1 MNTFTKT
8 LISSALLLALSAC
21 DAGRQDSATT
31 TDTTTA
37 STATPAVP
45 TPASPTPPAQV
56 DSTRLLNMAT
66 GADAG
71 QWLSVGRDYDEQRFS
86 PLTQID
92 KTNVAQLGLAWHA
105 DIETQRG
112 QEATPLY
119 IDGVLYVST
128 AWSHVYAYDA
138 RTGAELWHYDP
149 QVPGETGGYGCCD
162 VVNRGVAAWNG
173 KIYVGAY
180 DGRLI
185 ALDAATGKEV
195 WSIDTVGEADA
206 KWPYTITGAPRVVKG
221 RVIIGNGGA
230 EFGVRG
236 FVSAFDAE
244 TGALEWRWYTVP
256 GNPALGF
263 ENPQMEMAAKTWNGE
278 WWTLGGGGSVWD
290 SIIYDPTLNLF
301 YLGVG
306 NGSPWNAEFRSPGGG
321 DNLFLSSI
329 VALNADTGAYVW
341 HYQQTPGESWDYT
354 ATQPMMLAKLTL
366 NGAER
371 RVLMQAPK
379 NGFFY
384 VLDAATGE
392 LISGTPYTPQTWT
405 TGEIDAT
412 GRPVMTEGA
421 LFGRTGKPFVV
432 APSAQ
437 GAHSWHPWSYS
448 PQTGLVYLPTV
459 ETAAVMG
466 PAPTYNPVVGRA
478 NTGTGGTPPLDIWQ
492 TQPGAANLPREGAR
506 LIAWDPIAK
515 REVWRT
521 PIKGSVG
528 SGTLATAGGLV
539 FSGSPNLDGWL
550 AAHDA
555 ASGAELWRSATQAGV
570 VAAPMS
576 YELDG
581 KQYIAQLVGYGVPG
595 YGNPNGS
602 RLLVYTLGGTDSLPP
617 APAVSQRVLNPP
629 EQTASA
635 DVIARG
641 QQLFADTCAM
651 CHDTSFGNRG
661 LFPDLRYS
669 PMLNTQAAFDSIV
682 LGGAL
687 QAKGMRSF
695 ADVLDADATTAI
707 RAHLVGRALAL
718 KATQ

>member
-1 MNTFTKT
+1 MHTRMHR
-8 LISSALLLALSAC
+8 LLLATGLLL
-21 DAGRQDSATT
+21 
-31 TDTTTA
+31 A
-37 STATPAVP
+37 STAG
-45 TPASPTPPAQV
+45 SAQEFARV
-56 DSTRLLNMAT
+56 DSARLLNMDA

-71 QWLSVGRDYDEQRFS
+71 QWFSVGRDYNEQRFS
-86 PLTQID
+86 PLRQINRD
-92 KTNVAQLGLAWHA
+92 NVGRLGLAWYA
-105 DIETQRG
+105 DVETQRG

-128 AWSHVYAYDA
+128 AWSHVYAFDA
-138 RTGAELWHYDP
+138 RSGQQLWHYDP
-149 QVPGETGGYGCCD
+149 KVPGETGGIGCCD

-173 KIYVGAY
+173 KIYLGAY

-185 ALDAATGKEV
+185 ALDAATGEEV
-195 WSIDTVGEADA
+195 WSINTVGEADA

-221 RVIIGNGGA
+221 KVIIGNGGA

-244 TGALEWRWYTVP
+244 SGELAWRFYTVP
-256 GNPALGF
+256 GNPELGF
-263 ENPQMEMAAKTWNGE
+263 ENDAMRMAAETWNGE
-278 WWTLGGGGSVWD
+278 WWTLGGGGTVWD
-290 SIIYDPTLNLF
+290 AIVHDPVSNLV

-329 VALNADTGAYVW
+329 VALDADSGEYVW

-354 ATQPMMLAKLTL
+354 ATQPMMLADLVIK
-366 NGAER
+366 GSKR

-392 LISGTPYTPQTWT
+392 LLSGTPYAPQTWT
-405 TGEIDAT
+405 TGEIDAN
-412 GRPVMTEGA
+412 GRPVFVEEA
-421 LFGRTGKPFVV
+421 FFGRSGKPFVV

-437 GAHSWHPWSYS
+437 GAHAWHPWSYS
-448 PQTGLVYLPTV
+448 PDTGLVYLPMV

-466 PAPTYNPVVGRA
+466 PAPAYTPMVGRA
-478 NTGTGGTPPLDIWQ
+478 NTGTGGTPPADIWE
-492 TQPGAANLPREGAR
+492 TQPGAAELPREGAR
-506 LIAWDPIAK
+506 LIAWDPVAA

-528 SGTLATAGGLV
+528 SGTLATGGGLV
-539 FSGSPNLDGWL
+539 FSGSPELDGWL

-555 ASGAELWRSATQAGV
+555 SSGAELWRSPTNAGV

-581 KQYIAQLVGYGVPG
+581 TQYIAQLVGYGVPG
-595 YGNPNGS
+595 YGNSNGS
-602 RLLVYTLGGTDSLPP
+602 RLLVYALDGSATLPP
-617 APAVSQRVLNPP
+617 QAPAAQRPLAPP
-629 EQTASA
+629 AQTASA
-635 DVIARG
+635 EVIAQG
-641 QQLFADTCAM
+641 QQLFTDTCAM
-651 CHDTSFGNRG
+651 CHESSFGNRG

-669 PMLNTQAAFDSIV
+669 PMLNGQAAFDNVV

-687 QAKGMRSF
+687 QERGMRSF
-695 ADVLDADATTAI
+695 ADTLDSAATVAI
-707 RAHLVGRALAL
+707 RAYLIDRAQSLA
-718 KATQ
+718 AAQRP